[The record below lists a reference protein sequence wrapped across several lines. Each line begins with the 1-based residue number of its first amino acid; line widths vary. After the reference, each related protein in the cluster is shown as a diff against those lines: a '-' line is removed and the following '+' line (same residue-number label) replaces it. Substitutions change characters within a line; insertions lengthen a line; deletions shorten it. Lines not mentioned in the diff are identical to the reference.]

1 MSEPKKQRIP
11 SRSRRTFLAGAAAG
25 AAGTWAL
32 TSLPRRLFQ
41 DPDRPAW
48 ISEFFL
54 DNFWFE
60 SSRLY
65 AQPPNPPLRDSIKA
79 DVAIVGGGFT
89 GLASAYHLKQKFPEK
104 RIVLLESA
112 YCGYGASGR
121 NGGMAIPIHP
131 VAFSI
136 AQEQGPEAARKF
148 VALNSQGLDLI
159 KELAASRGVN
169 CDLEETGILMLGL
182 EDKHLESLAEW
193 NQTAHEIGIKSNLL
207 GRSEIEKELQTRR
220 YVGGL
225 NLPAGAI
232 LNPAK
237 LARGLKTVVEGLGVE
252 VFERTRVVHIAPGS
266 RVRIRTEEGAV
277 ESPVLVLAANGYSAK
292 LGFFKNRFIPLC
304 NYVIATAPL
313 TPRQLES
320 IGWSGRQM
328 LWDTRVEF
336 DYFRLTADNRIV
348 FGGEL
353 APYFYGGELSSG
365 NYPPSL
371 KMLEQSLFTTFP
383 QLAGTAITHRWGG
396 IMAFTLDMLPS
407 IGVTGPNRNI
417 YYGLGYSGEGVV
429 LTQLAGKII
438 SQLYAQ
444 EDTELTRFPF
454 VNRGLPLI
462 PPEPARYA
470 SISLYKKILNW
481 TQ

>member
-1 MSEPKKQRIP
+1 MSEPKKQGMQ
-11 SRSRRTFLAGAAAG
+11 SRTRRTFLAGAVVG

-41 DPDRPAW
+41 DKDRPPW

-54 DNFWFE
+54 DNFWFDAAG
-60 SSRLY
+60 LY
-65 AQPPNPPLRDSIKA
+65 GQPPHPPLQAAIKA
-79 DVAIVGGGFT
+79 DIAIVGGGFT
-89 GLASAYHLKQKFPEK
+89 GLSSAYHLKKKFPEQ

-148 VALNSQGLDLI
+148 LSLNSQGLDLI
-159 KELAASRGVN
+159 KDLAASHGVH
-169 CDLEETGILMLGL
+169 CDLEETGILILGM
-182 EDKHLESLAEW
+182 EEKHLENLAEW
-193 NQTAHEIGIKSNLL
+193 NQTAQQIGIQSKLL
-207 GRSEIEKELQTRR
+207 GRSEIEKELQTQR
-220 YVGGL
+220 YAGGL
-225 NLPAGAI
+225 NLQPGGI

-237 LARGLKTVVEGLGVE
+237 LARGLKTVVEGMGVE
-252 VFERTRVVHIAPGS
+252 VFERTRVVSIAPGS

-277 ESPVLVLAANGYSAK
+277 ESPVLVLATNGYSAK

-304 NYVIATAPL
+304 NYVIATEPL
-313 TPRQLES
+313 TPGQLES

-353 APYFYGGELSSG
+353 APYFYGGEISSG

-371 KMLEQSLFTTFP
+371 RMLEQSLFTTFP
-383 QLAGTAITHRWGG
+383 QLSGTKITHRWGG
-396 IMAFTLDMLPS
+396 TMAFTLDMLPS

-438 SQLYAQ
+438 GQLYAK
-444 EDTELTRFPF
+444 EDTDLTRLLF

-462 PPEPARYA
+462 PPEPARSA